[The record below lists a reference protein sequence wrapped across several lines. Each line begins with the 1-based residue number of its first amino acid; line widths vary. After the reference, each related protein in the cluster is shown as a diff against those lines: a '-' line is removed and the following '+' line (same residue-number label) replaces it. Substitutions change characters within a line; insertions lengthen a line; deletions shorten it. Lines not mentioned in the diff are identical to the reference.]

1 MNKKSTN
8 EVKTKS
14 KKKDEKYSF
23 NLFIS
28 GETPNAERAIL
39 NLKFIC
45 KKYLKGKYKIKIVD
59 LQKNPVYTI
68 IDQIVA
74 APTLVRKYPLPVT
87 KLVGDLSNIEK
98 VLNILNIKNDIDVLE
113 NTVRKKGKKRQNREF
128 LKKAEEE
135 RLKFAEDIVNTIF
148 GLVKSNEI

>member
-1 MNKKSTN
+1 
-8 EVKTKS
+8 
-14 KKKDEKYSF
+14 
-23 NLFIS
+23 
-28 GETPNAERAIL
+28 
-39 NLKFIC
+39 
-45 KKYLKGKYKIKIVD
+45 
-59 LQKNPVYTI
+59 
-68 IDQIVA
+68 
-74 APTLVRKYPLPVT
+74 
-87 KLVGDLSNIEK
+87 VGDLSNIEK